1 MKGQLRDNPLAE
13 LIREI
18 SAERLTGALR
28 LAHDRVKAV
37 IYFHVGRLVCA
48 RSNLRQHRFTE
59 AVRHWNVVAPD
70 RLGAVLTRTTTD
82 QEAGAALTA
91 AGLLSV
97 DEVNQLQA
105 RLSDEVLRHAIPWT
119 DGAWSFDPRGRP
131 GKENEATFN
140 VGQLLIE
147 GARLLPTEFAAARL
161 PETDEIIAPAVL
173 AESADVQLMPTEAF
187 VLTRVDAPMTVNE
200 LVSISGIPAPE
211 ACRAI
216 YALAL
221 GGLLTR
227 VQWPRAFSAD
237 DLARCHAQD
246 KARAASTNQAVSPAT
261 GQAARQGDDQTN
273 SAGAATEPQD
283 EINALL
289 ARAGG
294 ENHYAVLGVE
304 RGAAANEIKRAYYAL
319 AKRFHPDR
327 FHQETA
333 DGQRT
338 RVESA
343 FAKISQAYEAL
354 SDANKRTVYDHK
366 LNTQGKTLA
375 TTRTPSRVSP
385 DASPKSSPEATP
397 KTAPKIA
404 PHAAD
409 NGPPPPRAEQSF
421 QKGIAA
427 LSQGDHNLAA
437 QCFAEAARLMP
448 QQSRYRAYYGRAL
461 AADPRTRR
469 QAETELL
476 AAIKLD
482 SQNLAYR
489 VMLAELYR
497 DIGLHRR
504 AVNELESALTINPRF
519 AAARTMLDV
528 LKKAEGKT

>member
-13 LIREI
+13 MIREI

-28 LAHDRVKAV
+28 LAHARVKAV
-37 IYFHVGRLVCA
+37 VYFHAGRLVSA
-48 RSNLRQHRFTE
+48 RSNLRQHRLSE

-70 RLGAVLTRTTTD
+70 RLDAMLTETMTD
-82 QEAGAALTA
+82 GEVGAALTA

-97 DEVNQLQA
+97 DEVNQLQT
-105 RLSDEVLRHAIPWT
+105 RLSDEVLRHAILWM
-119 DGAWSFDPRGRP
+119 DGEWDFDARGRP
-131 GKENEATFN
+131 GERNAATIN

-147 GARLLPTEFAAARL
+147 GVRRLPTEFAAARL
-161 PETDEIIAPAVL
+161 PETDETIAPAVL
-173 AESADVQLMPTEAF
+173 AESANVQLTPTEAF
-187 VLTRVDAPMTVNE
+187 VLTRVDAPMTVSE
-200 LVSISGIPAPE
+200 LVSMSGVPAPE
-211 ACRAI
+211 ACRVI

-227 VQWPRAFSAD
+227 EQWPRAFSAD
-237 DLARCHAQD
+237 DLARCQAPD
-246 KARAASTNQAVSPAT
+246 KARAASINQVVNPAT
-261 GQAARQGDDQTN
+261 DQATRQGHDQTN

-283 EINALL
+283 EINLLL

-333 DGQRT
+333 DGQRA
-338 RVESA
+338 RIESA

-354 SDANKRTVYDHK
+354 SDTNKRTAYDHK
-366 LNTQGKTLA
+366 LNTQSKTLA
-375 TTRTPSRVSP
+375 TSPTPSRIAS

-397 KTAPKIA
+397 QTAPKIA

-409 NGPPPPRAEQSF
+409 NGPPPRAEQSF
-421 QKGIAA
+421 QKGVAA
-427 LSQGDHNLAA
+427 LNQGDHNLAA
-437 QCFAEAARLMP
+437 QCFDEAARLMP

-461 AADPRTRR
+461 AANPRTRR

-482 SQNLAYR
+482 SGNMAYR

-504 AVNELESALTINPRF
+504 AVNELESALTINPQF
-519 AAARTMLDV
+519 AAARTMLDA